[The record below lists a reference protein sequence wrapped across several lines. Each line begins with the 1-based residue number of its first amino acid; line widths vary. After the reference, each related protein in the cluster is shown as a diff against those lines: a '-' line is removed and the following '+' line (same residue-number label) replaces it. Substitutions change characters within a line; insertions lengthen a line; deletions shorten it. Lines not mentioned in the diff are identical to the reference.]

1 MKSLLIASVVALLC
15 PFVTHANEAWNHDDI
30 KPIPE
35 KVPAGPIGQRDWD
48 YRPYLFVHNGC
59 VPFPAVDQW
68 GHPSKGL
75 KPTGAS
81 NGGCSH
87 IPGQVYVRSGWY
99 RGVWAI
105 MYSWYFPKDSPS
117 SGLGHRHDWESI
129 VVWINNPSVPR
140 PTVYALSYSAHGNYS
155 YLRNP
160 AASLR
165 DNHPKVVY
173 GSTWPTNHEMFIGP
187 YNPVGGMQ
195 PLIAWESMDQWVK
208 DALTYTN
215 FGAANVPF
223 IDNNFNQNL
232 GKAWYYN

>member
-1 MKSLLIASVVALLC
+1 M
-15 PFVTHANEAWNHDDI
+15 
-30 KPIPE
+30 
-35 KVPAGPIGQRDWD
+35 
-48 YRPYLFVHNGC
+48 
-59 VPFPAVDQW
+59 
-68 GHPSKGL
+68 

-87 IPGQVYVRSGWY
+87 SPGQVYVRSGWY

-223 IDNNFNQNL
+223 IDKNFNQNL